1 MKYFFI
7 LGFLSFSIL
16 AIAQKKEL
24 SGATIVRMGVVAAQD
39 REAGFIATASFLA
52 RMGGIGTGFTIG
64 AEQSRITGKTAVP
77 LLFEVSTIGKKG
89 ETGVKPLISFQA
101 GWLVSS
107 VGGNAAKVS
116 TGGTARALGGARFQM
131 KNGSFAFAQVGYIHQ
146 WYSVG
151 SGRDTRNDDL
161 GAFTFQVGFKF

>member
-1 MKYFFI
+1 MKYSFI
-7 LGFLSFSIL
+7 LALLFISIVSS
-16 AIAQKKEL
+16 AQKKEL
-24 SGATIVRMGVVAAQD
+24 SGATILRMGVVAAQD

-64 AEQSRITGKTAVP
+64 AEQSRITGKTGVP

-107 VGGNAAKVS
+107 VGGSATKVS

-131 KNGSFAFAQVGYIHQ
+131 KGGSFAFAQVGYIHQ
-146 WYSVG
+146 WYSIG
-151 SGRDTRNDDL
+151 TGRNTQSDDL
-161 GAFTFQVGFKF
+161 GAFTFQLGFKF